1 MKTKKVL
8 SMILAIVMACSVLVT
23 LTACNDEDTD
33 KTTKAG
39 ETGKTDT
46 YEIAL
51 ITDKGTIDDKSFNQ
65 GAWEGVVQY
74 ATEFDKTHK
83 YYQPTEATDND
94 YIAAIDLAIK
104 GGAKIVVCPGFLFE
118 VAIYNVQSKYPEV
131 NFILLDGEPHTPFP
145 VTDED
150 PPVIFKTEKNV
161 VSIFYAEEEAGFL
174 AGYAAVKDGMRGLG
188 FMGGMAVPAVIRFG
202 YGYIQG
208 AEAAAKELNLD
219 KGSINVKYY
228 YTGDFKASPDIETM
242 SASWYNSNIDVI
254 FGCGGAVGSS
264 VMSAAGKMD
273 NKKVIG
279 VDVDQSKDSETVI
292 TSAIKL
298 LKKSVYDNIT
308 DYYNDSFKGG
318 VSQVL
323 DAKVDGVG
331 LPMATSK
338 FTTFNQADYDAVYA
352 KIVSGDYT
360 ILKDDQVGNAGD
372 PTTADAEKNLPALVT
387 EYVKVD
393 YVKK

>member
-74 ATEFDKTHK
+74 ATEFNKTHK
-83 YYQPTEATDND
+83 YYQPTDATSND
-94 YIAAIDLAIK
+94 YIAAIDLAVK

-118 VAIYNVQSKYPEV
+118 VAIYDVQTKYPTV
-131 NFILLDGEPHTPFP
+131 SFILLDGAPHT
-145 VTDED
+145 ED
-150 PPVIFKTEKNV
+150 YSVFKTEKNV

-264 VMSAAGKMD
+264 VMSAAGKMED
-273 NKKVIG
+273 KKVIG
-279 VDVDQSKDSETVI
+279 VDVDQSKESETVI
-292 TSAIKL
+292 TSAMKL
-298 LKKSVYDNIT
+298 LKRSVYDNIK
-308 DYYNDSFKGG
+308 DHYNGSFKGG
-318 VSQVL
+318 ESQVL
-323 DAKVDGVG
+323 DAKVEAVG

-352 KIVSGDYT
+352 KIVKGDYT
-360 ILKDDQVGNAGD
+360 ILKDNEVGNAGD
-372 PTTADAEKNLPALVT
+372 PTTADAANKLPAMVT